1 MSKMFPFLR
10 KFSLAGQ
17 INGSLV
23 SEAIAKVETSTSA
36 EIRVHFTTCPS
47 KLSLL
52 EEAQT
57 VFNQLQMHKTESRN
71 GVLGFLRLKSKEIAV
86 IGDEGIHQKVGAE
99 FWEAV
104 KEEII
109 ETIHSNNLNDGI
121 VRGVEVVGKQ
131 LSKHFPP
138 SAENP
143 NELSNEVTS
152 SRGFF

>member
-1 MSKMFPFLR
+1 MFPFLR

-23 SEAIAKVETSTSA
+23 SEAIAKVETYTSA

-52 EEAQT
+52 EEAQMI
-57 VFNQLQMHKTESRN
+57 FNKLQMHKTENRN
-71 GVLGFLRLKSKEIAV
+71 GVLLFLRLKSKEIAV
-86 IGDEGIHQKVGAE
+86 IGDEGIHEKVGNE

-109 ETIHSNNLNDGI
+109 ETIRKHNLNEGI
-121 VRGVEVVGKQ
+121 IRGVEVVGKQ

-138 SAENP
+138 TSENP

-152 SRGFF
+152 SRSIF

>member
-1 MSKMFPFLR
+1 MFPFLR

-17 INGSLV
+17 INGALV
-23 SEAIAKVETSTSA
+23 SKAIERVETTTSA

-52 EEAQT
+52 NEAQSI
-57 VFNQLQMHKTESRN
+57 FNQLKMHKTENRN
-71 GVLGFLRLKSKEIAV
+71 GVLIFLRLRSKEVAV
-86 IGDEGIHQKVGAE
+86 IGDEGIHQKVGTE

-104 KEEII
+104 KEEMIQ
-109 ETIHSNNLNDGI
+109 TIKENNINDGI
-121 VRGVEVVGKQ
+121 IRGVEVVGRQ

-138 SAENP
+138 TSENP

-152 SRGFF
+152 TKSIF

>member
-1 MSKMFPFLR
+1 
-10 KFSLAGQ
+10 
-17 INGSLV
+17 
-23 SEAIAKVETSTSA
+23 
-36 EIRVHFTTCPS
+36 
-47 KLSLL
+47 
-52 EEAQT
+52 
-57 VFNQLQMHKTESRN
+57 
-71 GVLGFLRLKSKEIAV
+71 
-86 IGDEGIHQKVGAE
+86 VGAE

>member
-1 MSKMFPFLR
+1 MFPFLR

-17 INGSLV
+17 INGALV
-23 SEAIAKVETSTSA
+23 SKAIERVETTTSA

-52 EEAQT
+52 NEAQSI
-57 VFNQLQMHKTESRN
+57 FNQLKMHKTENRN
-71 GVLGFLRLKSKEIAV
+71 GVLIFLRLRSKEVAV
-86 IGDEGIHQKVGAE
+86 IGDEGIHQKVGTE

-104 KEEII
+104 KEEMIQ
-109 ETIHSNNLNDGI
+109 TIKENNINDGI
-121 VRGVEVVGKQ
+121 IRGVEVVGRQ

-138 SAENP
+138 SSENP

-152 SRGFF
+152 TKSIF